1 LLTTGLRQIFVAVS
15 GSALLGSAIWLTGC
29 ANLTGQALSTEEIQ
43 SQVQA
48 DRQSLGRDVA
58 PLTGP
63 VSLEEA
69 IARAIKYNAAQRL
82 RGMEEAVAQGTAN
95 VAKFDML
102 PAGGLG
108 RLSLPR
114 QGPDQPQHGLGHR
127 RAFPGPSY
135 ISSDRES
142 TLTSLSFSW
151 SLLDFGQSYYAARQH
166 ADRAQIAAERRRKA
180 IPR

>member
-1 LLTTGLRQIFVAVS
+1 MNVLAHHRSETNFRGRVRLT
-15 GSALLGSAIWLTGC
+15 ALLGSAIWLTGC
-29 ANLTGQALSTEEIQ
+29 ANLTSQALSTEEIQ

-48 DRQSLGRDVA
+48 DRQSLGKDVA

-102 PAGGLG
+102 PKLVASAGYRYRDKDLISRSTDSVTGAP
-108 RLSLPR
+108 SLAHP
-114 QGPDQPQHGLGHR
+114 
-127 RAFPGPSY
+127 Y

-142 TLTSLSFSW
+142 TWL
-151 SLLDFGQSYYAARQH
+151 R
-166 ADRAQIAAERRRKA
+166 
-180 IPR
+180 